1 MHIAISLHA
10 KPIRKLIL
18 LLLSG
23 MLSTA
28 CVDKD
33 YDLGNIDTDNIAIGD
48 EGSQFRIPLVKV
60 LVSKDEIKNNG
71 GNIEEIFREADI
83 WFPSQP
89 VSYTISEPTRP
100 Y

>member
-10 KPIRKLIL
+10 KPMRKLIL

-48 EGSQFRIPLVKV
+48 
-60 LVSKDEIKNNG
+60 
-71 GNIEEIFREADI
+71 
-83 WFPSQP
+83 
-89 VSYTISEPTRP
+89 
-100 Y
+100 

>member
-10 KPIRKLIL
+10 KPMRKLIL

-33 YDLGNIDTDNIAIGD
+33 YDLGNIDTGT
-48 EGSQFRIPLVKV
+48 L
-60 LVSKDEIKNNG
+60 
-71 GNIEEIFREADI
+71 
-83 WFPSQP
+83 
-89 VSYTISEPTRP
+89 SYG
-100 Y
+100 

>member
-1 MHIAISLHA
+1 M
-10 KPIRKLIL
+10 RKLIL

-60 LVSKDEIKNNG
+60 LVSKDEIKTTAATSKRSSAKPTSG
-71 GNIEEIFREADI
+71 
-83 WFPSQP
+83 FPPSCP
-89 VSYTISEPTRP
+89 TANSSTSSNCRTKTIRRM
-100 Y
+100 

>member
-33 YDLGNIDTDNIAIGD
+33 YDLGNIDTDNIPLGKRSPRIAAYVREGD
-48 EGSQFRIPLVKV
+48 R
-60 LVSKDEIKNNG
+60 
-71 GNIEEIFREADI
+71 R
-83 WFPSQP
+83 
-89 VSYTISEPTRP
+89 
-100 Y
+100 

>member
-1 MHIAISLHA
+1 
-10 KPIRKLIL
+10 
-18 LLLSG
+18 

-71 GNIEEIFREADI
+71 GNIEEIFREATSG
-83 WFPSQP
+83 FPPSCP
-89 VSYTISEPTRP
+89 TANSSTSSNCRTKTIRRT
-100 Y
+100 